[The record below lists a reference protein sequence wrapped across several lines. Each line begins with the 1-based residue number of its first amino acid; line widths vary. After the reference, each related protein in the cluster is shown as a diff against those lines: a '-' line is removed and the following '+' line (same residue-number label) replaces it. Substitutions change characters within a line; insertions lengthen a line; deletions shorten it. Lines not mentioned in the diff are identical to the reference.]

1 MSAHFLK
8 KLALVLALAVPAAA
22 CAETLTAATLY
33 KNPNCGCC
41 EAYAEHLRHA
51 GFAVKVMSTQGMASL
66 KQQLQVPTQL
76 GSCHTTVIGKY
87 VVEGHVPIASV
98 KRLLKEKPAVKG
110 IAVPGMPAGSPGMEA
125 PVAERYTVFT
135 FNGSGAPQ
143 AYDRY

>member
-1 MSAHFLK
+1 MSAHLLK
-8 KLALVLALAVPAAA
+8 MLALVLALAVPAAA

-41 EAYAEHLRHA
+41 EAYAEHLRRA
-51 GFAVKVMSTQGMASL
+51 GFAVKVVSTQGMASL

-98 KRLLKEKPAVKG
+98 KRLLKEQPAVKG

-125 PVAERYTVFT
+125 PVAERYTVYTFT
-135 FNGSGAPQ
+135 GTGTLQ
-143 AYDRY
+143 GYDRY